1 MIINLMIT
9 GAAHDNDEKVEEE
22 VVVGEEMT
30 TRRII
35 TMSFQ
40 IMITVLAVE
49 VYNSRINP
57 QLPQNIQLV
66 TVVTCPQIVLDFEVH
81 LCLEGALSK
90 PIHQI

>member
-1 MIINLMIT
+1 MTINSMIM
-9 GAAHDNDEKVEEE
+9 GAAHDKDEKVEEG
-22 VVVGEEMT
+22 VAGEEMT

-49 VYNSRINP
+49 VNNSRINP

-66 TVVTCPQIVLDFEVH
+66 TVVTCPQIVPDSEVH

-90 PIHQI
+90 QIHQI